1 MKKFTKI
8 LEQSDNYKSYK
19 ANINLEIRVDALDEG
34 EAGYIIDDILGG
46 IDSDVEYTI
55 LNIEEESPMD
65 KNK

>member
-65 KNK
+65 KK